1 MTRLIAISLVLYL
14 TGCAVGYEEA
24 YIMDPLLERQS
35 GALSKSAGFVVAV
48 QGDGRYGDK
57 VKAGSAAKTR
67 SSMVEALS
75 KHATRVQPI
84 PGFVSEAQA
93 RHDARSRGTEFL
105 IYMQI
110 LNWEERVTAWSGKP
124 DRLEVEIRLIDV
136 NRDKMLEAVV
146 VKGNSK
152 FATLGG
158 DHVED
163 LLAKPFNDYAASL
176 FGIKPAEKT

>member
-1 MTRLIAISLVLYL
+1 MTRLIAILLVLYL

-24 YIMDPLLERQS
+24 NVTDLLIERQS
-35 GALSKSAGFVVAV
+35 GALSKSAGFIVAV
-48 QGDGRYGDK
+48 QGDGGYGNK

-75 KHATRVQPI
+75 KYATRVQPI
-84 PGFVSEAQA
+84 PGFISEAQA
-93 RHDARSRGTEFL
+93 RQDARSRGTQFL
-105 IYMQI
+105 IYMLI

-136 NRDKMLEAVV
+136 NRNKMLEAVI

-152 FATLGG
+152 FLTLGG

-163 LLAKPFNDYAASL
+163 LLAKQFYDYAASL
-176 FGIKPAEKT
+176 FGIKPAQKT